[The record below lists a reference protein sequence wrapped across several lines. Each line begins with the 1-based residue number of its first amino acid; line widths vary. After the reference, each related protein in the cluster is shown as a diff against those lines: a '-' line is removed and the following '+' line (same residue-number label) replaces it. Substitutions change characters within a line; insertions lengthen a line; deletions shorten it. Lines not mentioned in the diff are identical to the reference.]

1 MGYFRPQG
9 GFTEH
14 LTKVRLEARDAGI
27 DASDAPKCPK
37 RGGPMHKVV
46 AKKGANAG
54 NPFWSCLA
62 YPTCSGTRKLDWK
75 E

>member
-1 MGYFRPQG
+1 
-9 GFTEH
+9 
-14 LTKVRLEARDAGI
+14 
-27 DASDAPKCPK
+27 
-37 RGGPMHKVV
+37 MHKVV

>member
-1 MGYFRPQG
+1 MGNFRPQG

-46 AKKGANAG
+46 AKKGTNAG

-62 YPTCSGTRKLDWK
+62 YPNCSGTRKLDWK